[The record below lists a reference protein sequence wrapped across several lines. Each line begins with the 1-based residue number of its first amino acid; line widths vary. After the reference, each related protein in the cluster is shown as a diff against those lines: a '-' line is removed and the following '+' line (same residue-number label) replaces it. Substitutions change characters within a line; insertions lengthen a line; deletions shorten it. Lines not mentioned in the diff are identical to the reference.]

1 MFSKDKVQSLTE
13 CMRQMILLLMM
24 DGFLNPA
31 MLCLEMKQYCT
42 GSALTHK
49 KTETSLFAAR
59 ITQQLYAVT
68 FLQTIDILI
77 EIDQKMKSG
86 ACRSFF
92 WIMFDGQELCIRGL
106 DGNKNC
112 KAVERVGGTTEL

>member
-13 CMRQMILLLMM
+13 CMRQMILFLMM

-31 MLCLEMKQYCT
+31 MFCLEMKQYCT
-42 GSALTHK
+42 GSALTYISK
-49 KTETSLFAAR
+49 AETSLFAAW
-59 ITQQLYAVT
+59 INQQLYAVT

-86 ACRSFF
+86 ACR
-92 WIMFDGQELCIRGL
+92 
-106 DGNKNC
+106 
-112 KAVERVGGTTEL
+112 